1 VSVGRRN
8 NGSGALQPRRPRR
21 RWLIAVAVVAVV
33 AGGLVAQPWSGPG
46 PAAPTAT
53 VGDGAVVI
61 CDSAGIAALPARWVA
76 GVPVG
81 WPHTRQGAVGAAAG
95 YARVLSAGWF
105 LAESGRRHRAVAA
118 MGAPEALLGLQAAQ
132 DEVAAGIAR
141 GPFGAGLAR
150 RGVRSLLRTSL
161 LGYRLDR
168 YTPGE
173 AQVALW
179 ALVLYGND
187 GGLAPQS
194 LYATSTLRLRWAG
207 DWKLVEAATAPG
219 PVPVQGQATPSA
231 AGELLQAAERFKEFD
246 YAPAP

>member
-1 VSVGRRN
+1 MSLGRRTT
-8 NGSGALQPRRPRR
+8 GSGAPQPRRPLR
-21 RWLIAVAVVAVV
+21 RWLIAVAAVAVL
-33 AGGLVAQPWSGPG
+33 ASALVMRPWSRPG
-46 PAAPTAT
+46 PAAPTTA
-53 VGDGAVVI
+53 VADGAVVI

-105 LAESGRRHRAVAA
+105 LAEAGRRQRALGA
-118 MGAPEALLGLQAAQ
+118 MAAPEARLGLQAAQ

-168 YTPGE
+168 YTPGD
-173 AQVALW
+173 ARISLW

-187 GGLAPQS
+187 GGLVPQS
-194 LYATSTLRLRWAG
+194 LYATSTLRLRWRG
-207 DWKLVEAATAPG
+207 DWKLVEAATVPG

-231 AGELLQAAERFKEFD
+231 ASELLQAAERFKEFD

>member
-1 VSVGRRN
+1 LSLGRRTT
-8 NGSGALQPRRPRR
+8 GSGAPQPRRPLR
-21 RWLIAVAVVAVV
+21 RWLIAVAAVAVL
-33 AGGLVAQPWSGPG
+33 ASALVMRPWSRPG
-46 PAAPTAT
+46 PAAPTTA
-53 VGDGAVVI
+53 VADGAVVI

-105 LAESGRRHRAVAA
+105 LAEAGRRQRALGA
-118 MGAPEALLGLQAAQ
+118 MAAPEARLGLQAAQ

-168 YTPGE
+168 YTPGD

-194 LYATSTLRLRWAG
+194 LYATSTLRLRWTG
-207 DWKLVEAATAPG
+207 DWKLVEAATVPG

-231 AGELLQAAERFKEFD
+231 AGELVEAAERFKEFD

>member
-1 VSVGRRN
+1 MSVGRRN
-8 NGSGALQPRRPRR
+8 TGSGALQPRRPRR

-81 WPHTRQGAVGAAAG
+81 WPQTRQGAVGAAAG

-132 DEVAAGIAR
+132 DEVAAEIAR

-194 LYATSTLRLRWAG
+194 LYATSTLRLRWTG
-207 DWKLVEAATAPG
+207 DWKLVEAATVPG

-231 AGELLQAAERFKEFD
+231 AGELLQAAEQFKEFD

>member
-1 VSVGRRN
+1 MSVGRRT
-8 NGSGALQPRRPRR
+8 NGLGAPQPRRPWR
-21 RWLIAVAVVAVV
+21 RWLIAVVAVAV
-33 AGGLVAQPWSGPG
+33 LASALVVRPWSRPG
-46 PAAPTAT
+46 PAAPTTA
-53 VGDGAVVI
+53 VRDGAVVT

-81 WPHTRQGAVGAAAG
+81 WPHTQQGAVGAAAG

-105 LAESGRRHRAVAA
+105 LSDPGRRHRALGA
-118 MGAPEALLGLQAAQ
+118 MAAPEALLGLQAAQ

-168 YTPGE
+168 YTPEE

-194 LYATSTLRLRWAG
+194 LFATSTLRLRWTG
-207 DWKLVEAATAPG
+207 DWKLVEAATVPG

-231 AGELLQAAERFKEFD
+231 VSELLHAAERFKEFD